1 MDFAKAFTF
10 FTEDPDWITKFAI
23 GAVIVLISPFLLGI
37 PFILLVGYQLAQ
49 TRLVMQGQN
58 NRLPGWD
65 DIGQLF
71 MDGLN
76 VTIALL
82 VYSAPALL
90 LFCLGFAAF
99 FIPVSASTTTGSSDE
114 LIGALAGVSV
124 GIWFLML
131 CLVILVSL
139 AVAVVTPALNIQ
151 YVRNGTL
158 GSLFR
163 FGEIWR
169 ITRENLGDIV
179 LAWLALLVAN
189 LVLQLVIGVSAI
201 TICGPLILGLVGPIW
216 FLAGT
221 GHLYGQ
227 IAAKGD
233 LGAPPKPVY

>member
-23 GAVIVLISPFLLGI
+23 GAVIVLITPFLLGI
-37 PFILLVGYQLAQ
+37 PVLLLVGYQLAQ
-49 TRLVMQGQN
+49 TRLVLQGQD

-65 DIGQLF
+65 NIGQLF

-76 VTIALL
+76 ITIALL
-82 VYSAPALL
+82 VYSFPALL

-99 FIPVSASTTTGSSDE
+99 IIPASASTGSSDE
-114 LIGALAGVSV
+114 VVGALASISV

-158 GSLFR
+158 GSLFQ

-179 LAWLALLVAN
+179 LAWLALMVAN
-189 LVLQLVIGVSAI
+189 IVMQLVIGVSAI

-216 FLAGT
+216 LMAGT

-233 LGAPPKPVY
+233 FGLKAKPLY